1 VASTPATTARPKAT
15 NHGSRVSTASFVAGS
30 ENEKPRIP
38 SAPRSSPPEA
48 GTTIG
53 RRVTVCVAITLL
65 FVAMLQDNAGRILT
79 DLRSLVAAGAPGS
92 RLPSVRALTHRHKA
106 SAATVQRAIAQLSGE
121 GLLDPRPG
129 RGTFIRS
136 ATAPAADHGVTDVE
150 DLSWQ
155 EPALGGERVRPG
167 GLEELLALPA
177 SGAIPLSTGY
187 LEPALQPTAALAL
200 SLSRA
205 GRRPGAWDRLPVE
218 GLPELR
224 DWFATEIGGQT
235 RGHDVVICSGGQSA
249 LGSAFRALG
258 RPGEP
263 VVVESPTYLGALAAA
278 RAAGLRVVPVPADA
292 DGLRPDLLTDVLER
306 TGARLVYSQ
315 TAFANPHGAVL
326 ALERREPLLDAVT
339 RAGAFL
345 IEDDEHR
352 DMAID
357 GPAPPPLAA
366 ADPGGHVVHLR
377 SLTKVAAPGLR
388 VAAIAARGAA
398 GARLRAVRVVDDF
411 FVSGPLQHAALD
423 LVASPAWRK
432 HKRELVGALRI
443 RRDVL
448 AAAIARDL
456 PQTRIDR
463 VATGGLHLWVRLP
476 VGTDDL
482 GLVRAAGTV
491 GVVLS
496 PGRPWF
502 AGEPPAPHVRMT
514 FGGASPALLE
524 EGVRRVASTVRPAA
538 IR

>member
-1 VASTPATTARPKAT
+1 
-15 NHGSRVSTASFVAGS
+15 
-30 ENEKPRIP
+30 
-38 SAPRSSPPEA
+38 
-48 GTTIG
+48 
-53 RRVTVCVAITLL
+53 
-65 FVAMLQDNAGRILT
+65 M
-79 DLRSLVAAGAPGS
+79 DLRSLVATGAPGS
-92 RLPSVRALTHRHKA
+92 RLPSVRTLTRRHKA
-106 SAATVQRAIAQLSGE
+106 SAATVQRAIALLSRE
-121 GLLDPRPG
+121 GLVDPHPG
-129 RGTFIRS
+129 RGTFVS
-136 ATAPAADHGVTDVE
+136 PPPVASPDGGVADSGEAE

-167 GLEELLALPA
+167 GLDELLALPA
-177 SGAIPLSTGY
+177 AGAIRLSTGY

-200 SLSRA
+200 SLGRA
-205 GRRPGAWDRLPVE
+205 ARRPGAWDRLPVE

-224 DWFATEIGGQT
+224 DWFAAEIGGET

-249 LGSAFRALG
+249 LGSAFRALA
-258 RPGEP
+258 RPGDP

-278 RAAGLRVVPVPADA
+278 RAAGLHVVPVPADS
-292 DGLRPDLLTDVLER
+292 DGLRPDLLADVLER
-306 TGARLVYSQ
+306 TGARLVYTQ

-326 ALERREPLLDAVT
+326 APERREPVLETVT

-366 ADPGGHVVHLR
+366 SDPGGHVVHLR

-432 HKRELVGALRI
+432 HKRELVEALRV
-443 RRDVL
+443 RRDAL
-448 AAAIARDL
+448 AGAITREL
-456 PQTRIDR
+456 GQMRIDR
-463 VATGGLHLWVRLP
+463 VAPGGLHLWVRLP
-476 VGTDDL
+476 VGTDEL
-482 GLVRAAGTV
+482 ALVRAAGAV

-502 AGEPPAPHVRMT
+502 AGEPPAPHLRMT

-524 EGVRRVASTVRPAA
+524 EGVRRVASTL
-538 IR
+538 